1 MRATEHARPDV
12 AEARAA
18 WQQTAPTWGPAR
30 LVFLDES
37 GVRTDLVRRYG
48 RGQRGERVV
57 DHAPDSRW
65 HTTPFL
71 AALRVTGLTAPAV
84 FDGPID
90 GVSVLAYIEHVLAPT
105 LRPGD
110 VVVLDNLSV
119 HRSPAVR
126 AAVET
131 VGATLRFLPK
141 YSPDLHPIELAVL
154 REAEDHPAGGAL
166 SGAGGALG
174 HHRRLRAA
182 LCADRVPELFP
193 PLWLLGS
200 YALMKFAL
208 KQIPLVPSTWPWY
221 S

>member
-1 MRATEHARPDV
+1 MGVPFLLAIPT
-12 AEARAA
+12 EARAA
-18 WQQTAPTWGPAR
+18 WQQTAPTWDPAR

-48 RGQRGERVV
+48 RGQRGARVV

-65 HTTPFL
+65 HTTPLL

-90 GVSVLAYIEHVLAPT
+90 GVSVLADIEQVLAPT

-110 VVVLDNLSV
+110 VVVLDNLSM

-131 VGATLRFLPK
+131 VGATLCFLPK
-141 YSPDLHPIELAVL
+141 YSPDLNPIELCFAKLKPIL
-154 REAEDHPAGGAL
+154 RVVRCRAREEFWATIGACVPRFAPTECQNCFRHCGY
-166 SGAGGALG
+166 SGAT
-174 HHRRLRAA
+174 R
-182 LCADRVPELFP
+182 
-193 PLWLLGS
+193 S
-200 YALMKFAL
+200 
-208 KQIPLVPSTWPWY
+208 
-221 S
+221 